1 MNILSVSDISK
12 SYDKKKLAVQNLSF
26 ELDEGDF
33 FGFLG
38 PNGAGKSTTI
48 SLLSS
53 LITPDIG
60 KISFQGEN
68 IINIRKKYLSNVGFI
83 FQDPP
88 LDRNATVKSN
98 LIFAGT
104 LYNLSKTAISNNYL
118 KLLKNFKLLH
128 LLDKKVLKLSG
139 GEKRIIDIC
148 RALIHHPKILFMD
161 EPTTGLD
168 PVNRLRIWD
177 FINNLRKKSKVTIFL
192 TTHYMDEASKCSKIC
207 FIKNGRIIKV
217 DTPDKFL
224 EDSFESVVEFGELK
238 DNLFNQIKKLLN
250 NGLKVGNNSIFGLN
264 DESILYKVKEISS
277 EYTVRRTNLNDVFLW
292 LTNN

>member
-1 MNILSVSDISK
+1 MSILSVSDISK
-12 SYDKKKLAVQNLSF
+12 SYDKKKLAVENLSF
-26 ELDEGDF
+26 ELNEGDF

-53 LITPDIG
+53 LITPDKGEIY
-60 KISFQGEN
+60 FQGEN
-68 IINIRKKYLSNVGFI
+68 IINIRKKYLSDVGFI

-98 LIFAGT
+98 LVFAGT
-104 LYNLSKTAISNNYL
+104 LYNLNRKDIENNYL
-118 KLLKNFKLLH
+118 RLLKNFELLH
-128 LLDKKVLKLSG
+128 LLEKKVLKLSG

-148 RALIHHPKILFMD
+148 RALIHQPKILFMD

-168 PVNRLRIWD
+168 PVNRARIWD
-177 FINNLRKKSKVTIFL
+177 FIDNLRKKNKVTIFL

-207 FIKNGRIIKV
+207 FIKNGNIIKV
-217 DTPDKFL
+217 DSPNKFL
-224 EDSFESVVEFGELK
+224 EDSFELVVEFSEFD
-238 DNLFNQIKKLLN
+238 DNLYNQIKKLLN

-264 DESILYKVKEISS
+264 DESLLSQIRKISS
-277 EYTVRRTNLNDVFLW
+277 EYAVRKTNLNDVFLW
-292 LTNN
+292 LTNH

>member
-104 LYNLSKTAISNNYL
+104 LYNLSKTEISNNYL

-217 DTPDKFL
+217 DTPDKFI
-224 EDSFESVVEFGELK
+224 EDSFKLVVEFGGLE

-250 NGLKVGNNSIFGLN
+250 NGLKVGNNSYL
-264 DESILYKVKEISS
+264 
-277 EYTVRRTNLNDVFLW
+277 FLW
-292 LTNN
+292 HKI

>member
-1 MNILSVSDISK
+1 MSILSVSDISK
-12 SYDKKKLAVQNLSF
+12 SYDKKKLAVENLSF
-26 ELDEGDF
+26 ELNEGDF

-53 LITPDIG
+53 LITPDKGEIY
-60 KISFQGEN
+60 FQGEN
-68 IINIRKKYLSNVGFI
+68 IINIRKKYLSDVGFI

-104 LYNLSKTAISNNYL
+104 LYNLNRKDIENNYL
-118 KLLKNFKLLH
+118 RLLKNFELLH
-128 LLDKKVLKLSG
+128 LLEKKVLKLSG

-148 RALIHHPKILFMD
+148 RALIHQPKILFMD

-168 PVNRLRIWD
+168 PVNRARIWD
-177 FINNLRKKSKVTIFL
+177 FINNLRKKNKVTIFL

-207 FIKNGRIIKV
+207 FIKNGNIIKV
-217 DTPDKFL
+217 DSPNKFL
-224 EDSFESVVEFGELK
+224 EDSFELVVEFSELDDK
-238 DNLFNQIKKLLN
+238 LFNQITKLLN

-264 DESILYKVKEISS
+264 DESLLSQIRKISS
-277 EYTVRRTNLNDVFLW
+277 EYAVRNTNLNDVFLW

>member
-26 ELDEGDF
+26 ELDVGDF

-104 LYNLSKTAISNNYL
+104 LYNLSKTEIENNYL

-128 LLDKKVLKLSG
+128 LLDKKILKLSG

-148 RALIHHPKILFMD
+148 RALIHDPKILFMD

-224 EDSFESVVEFGELK
+224 EDSFELVVQFGGLE
-238 DNLFNQIKKLLN
+238 DNLFNQIKRLLN

-264 DESILYKVKEISS
+264 DESLLSQVKKISS
-277 EYTVRRTNLNDVFLW
+277 EYTVRKTNLNDVFLW

>member
-1 MNILSVSDISK
+1 MSILSVSDISK
-12 SYDKKKLAVQNLSF
+12 SYDKKKLAVENLSF
-26 ELDEGDF
+26 ELNEGDF

-53 LITPDIG
+53 LITPDKG
-60 KISFQGEN
+60 KIYFQGEN
-68 IINIRKKYLSNVGFI
+68 IINIRKKYLSDVGFI

-104 LYNLSKTAISNNYL
+104 LYNLNKTQIENNYL
-118 KLLKNFKLLH
+118 KLLKNFELSTFVG
-128 LLDKKVLKLSG
+128 KKVLKLSG

-148 RALIHHPKILFMD
+148 RALIHQPKILFMD

-168 PVNRLRIWD
+168 PVNRARIWD

-207 FIKNGRIIKV
+207 FIKNGNIIKV
-217 DTPDKFL
+217 DSPNKFL
-224 EDSFESVVEFGELK
+224 EDSFELVVEFSELDDK
-238 DNLFNQIKKLLN
+238 LYNQIKKLLN

-264 DESILYKVKEISS
+264 DESLLSQIRKIST
-277 EYTVRRTNLNDVFLW
+277 EYAVRKTNLK
-292 LTNN
+292 

>member
-1 MNILSVSDISK
+1 MSILSVSDISK
-12 SYDKKKLAVQNLSF
+12 SYDKRKLAVENLSF

-53 LITPDIG
+53 LIRPDKG
-60 KISFQGEN
+60 KIYFQGEN
-68 IINIRKKYLSNVGFI
+68 IIDIRKKYLSNVGFI

-98 LIFAGT
+98 LNFAGT
-104 LYNLSKTAISNNYL
+104 LYNLNKTQIENNYL
-118 KLLKNFKLLH
+118 KLLKNFELLY
-128 LLDKKVLKLSG
+128 LLEKKVLKLSG

-148 RALIHHPKILFMD
+148 RALIHEPKILFMD

-168 PVNRLRIWD
+168 PVNRARIWD

-207 FIKNGRIIKV
+207 FIKNGIIIKV
-217 DTPDKFL
+217 DTPIKFL
-224 EDSFESVVEFGELK
+224 EDSFKLVVEFSELEDK
-238 DNLFNQIKKLLN
+238 LYNQMKKLLN
-250 NGLKVGNNSIFGLN
+250 NGFKVGNNSIFGIN
-264 DESILYKVKEISS
+264 DESLLSEIRKISTD
-277 EYTVRRTNLNDVFLW
+277 YAVRKTNLNDVFLW

>member
-1 MNILSVSDISK
+1 MSILSVSDISK
-12 SYDKKKLAVQNLSF
+12 SYDKKKLAVENLSF
-26 ELDEGDF
+26 ELNEGDF

-53 LITPDIG
+53 LITPDKGEIY
-60 KISFQGEN
+60 FQGEN
-68 IINIRKKYLSNVGFI
+68 IINIRKKYLSDVGFI

-104 LYNLSKTAISNNYL
+104 LYNLNRKDIENNYL
-118 KLLKNFKLLH
+118 RLLKNFELLH
-128 LLDKKVLKLSG
+128 LLEKKVLKLSG

-148 RALIHHPKILFMD
+148 RALIHQPKILFMD

-168 PVNRLRIWD
+168 PVNRARIWD
-177 FINNLRKKSKVTIFL
+177 FINNLRKKNKVTIFL

-207 FIKNGRIIKV
+207 FIKNGNIIKV
-217 DTPDKFL
+217 DSPNKFL
-224 EDSFESVVEFGELK
+224 EDSFELVVEFNELDDK
-238 DNLFNQIKKLLN
+238 LYNQITKLLN

-264 DESILYKVKEISS
+264 DESLLSQIRKISS
-277 EYTVRRTNLNDVFLW
+277 EYAVRKTNLNDVFLW
-292 LTNN
+292 LTNH

>member
-1 MNILSVSDISK
+1 MSILSVSDISK
-12 SYDKKKLAVQNLSF
+12 SYDKKKLAVENLSF
-26 ELDEGDF
+26 ELNEGDF

-53 LITPDIG
+53 LITPDKGEIY
-60 KISFQGEN
+60 FQGEN
-68 IINIRKKYLSNVGFI
+68 IINIRKKYLSDVGFI

-104 LYNLSKTAISNNYL
+104 LYNLNRKDIENSYL
-118 KLLKNFKLLH
+118 RLLKNFELLH
-128 LLDKKVLKLSG
+128 LLEKKVLKLSG

-148 RALIHHPKILFMD
+148 RALIHQPKILFMD

-168 PVNRLRIWD
+168 PVNRARIWD
-177 FINNLRKKSKVTIFL
+177 FIDNLRKKNKVTIFL

-207 FIKNGRIIKV
+207 FIKNGNIIKV
-217 DTPDKFL
+217 DSPNKFL
-224 EDSFESVVEFGELK
+224 EDSFELVVEFNELDDK
-238 DNLFNQIKKLLN
+238 LYNQITKLLN

-264 DESILYKVKEISS
+264 DESLLSQIRKISS
-277 EYTVRRTNLNDVFLW
+277 EYAVRKTNLNDVFLW
-292 LTNN
+292 LTNH

>member
-1 MNILSVSDISK
+1 MSILSVSDISK
-12 SYDKKKLAVQNLSF
+12 SYDKKKLAVENLSF
-26 ELDEGDF
+26 ELNEGDF

-53 LITPDIG
+53 LITPDKGEIY
-60 KISFQGEN
+60 FQGEN
-68 IINIRKKYLSNVGFI
+68 IINIRKKYLSDVGFI

-104 LYNLSKTAISNNYL
+104 LYNLNRKDIENSYL
-118 KLLKNFKLLH
+118 RLLKNFELLH
-128 LLDKKVLKLSG
+128 LLEKKVLKLSG

-148 RALIHHPKILFMD
+148 RALIHQPKILFMD

-168 PVNRLRIWD
+168 PVNRARIWD
-177 FINNLRKKSKVTIFL
+177 FINNLRKKNKVTIFL

-207 FIKNGRIIKV
+207 FIKNGNIIKV
-217 DTPDKFL
+217 DSPNKFL
-224 EDSFESVVEFGELK
+224 EDSFELVVEFNELDDK
-238 DNLFNQIKKLLN
+238 LYNQITKLLN

-264 DESILYKVKEISS
+264 DESLLSQIRKISS
-277 EYTVRRTNLNDVFLW
+277 EYAVRKTNLNDVFLW
-292 LTNN
+292 LTNH

>member
-104 LYNLSKTAISNNYL
+104 LYNLSKTEISNNYL
-118 KLLKNFKLLH
+118 KLLKNFNLLH

-224 EDSFESVVEFGELK
+224 EDSFELVIEFGGLE

>member
-1 MNILSVSDISK
+1 MSILSVSDISK
-12 SYDKKKLAVQNLSF
+12 SYDKKKLAVENLSF
-26 ELDEGDF
+26 ELNEGDF

-53 LITPDIG
+53 LITPDKGEIY
-60 KISFQGEN
+60 FQGEN
-68 IINIRKKYLSNVGFI
+68 IINIRKKYLSDVGFI

-104 LYNLSKTAISNNYL
+104 LYNLNRKDIENNYL
-118 KLLKNFKLLH
+118 RLLKNFELLH
-128 LLDKKVLKLSG
+128 LLEKKVLKLSG

-148 RALIHHPKILFMD
+148 RALIHQPKILFMD

-168 PVNRLRIWD
+168 PVNRARIWD
-177 FINNLRKKSKVTIFL
+177 FINNLRKKNKVTIFL

-207 FIKNGRIIKV
+207 FIKNGNIIKV
-217 DTPDKFL
+217 DSPNKFL
-224 EDSFESVVEFGELK
+224 EDSFELVVEFSELDDK
-238 DNLFNQIKKLLN
+238 LYNQIKKLLN

-264 DESILYKVKEISS
+264 DESLLSQIRKISS
-277 EYTVRRTNLNDVFLW
+277 EYAVRKTNLNDVFLW
-292 LTNN
+292 LTNH

>member
-1 MNILSVSDISK
+1 MSILSVSDISK
-12 SYDKKKLAVQNLSF
+12 SYDKKKLAVENLSF
-26 ELDEGDF
+26 ELNEGDF

-53 LITPDIG
+53 LIRPDKG
-60 KISFQGEN
+60 KIYFQGKN
-68 IINIRKKYLSNVGFI
+68 IINIRKKYLSDVGFI

-104 LYNLSKTAISNNYL
+104 LYNLNRKDIENNYL
-118 KLLKNFKLLH
+118 RLLKNFELLY
-128 LLDKKVLKLSG
+128 LLEKKVLKLSG

-148 RALIHHPKILFMD
+148 RALIHQPKILFMD

-168 PVNRLRIWD
+168 PVNRARIWD

-207 FIKNGRIIKV
+207 FIKNGSIIKV
-217 DTPDKFL
+217 DSPNKFL
-224 EDSFESVVEFGELK
+224 EDSFELVVEFSELD
-238 DNLFNQIKKLLN
+238 DNLYNQIKKLLN

-264 DESILYKVKEISS
+264 DESLLSQIRKISS
-277 EYTVRRTNLNDVFLW
+277 EYAS
-292 LTNN
+292 

>member
-1 MNILSVSDISK
+1 MSILSVSDISK
-12 SYDKKKLAVQNLSF
+12 SYDKKKLAVENLSF
-26 ELDEGDF
+26 ELNEGDF

-53 LITPDIG
+53 LITPDKGEIY
-60 KISFQGEN
+60 FQGEN
-68 IINIRKKYLSNVGFI
+68 IINIRKKYLSDVGFI

-104 LYNLSKTAISNNYL
+104 LYNLNKEDIENNYL
-118 KLLKNFKLLH
+118 KLLKNFELLH
-128 LLDKKVLKLSG
+128 LLEKKVLKLSG

-148 RALIHHPKILFMD
+148 RALIHQPKILFMD

-168 PVNRLRIWD
+168 PVNRARIWD

-207 FIKNGRIIKV
+207 FIKNGNIIKV
-217 DTPDKFL
+217 DSPNKFL
-224 EDSFESVVEFGELK
+224 EDSFELVVEFTELDDK
-238 DNLFNQIKKLLN
+238 LYNQIKKLLN

-264 DESILYKVKEISS
+264 DESLLSQIRKISS
-277 EYTVRRTNLNDVFLW
+277 EYAVRKTNLNDVFLW

>member
-1 MNILSVSDISK
+1 MSILSVSDISK
-12 SYDKKKLAVQNLSF
+12 SYDKKKLAVENLSF
-26 ELDEGDF
+26 ELNEGDF

-53 LITPDIG
+53 LITPDKGEIY
-60 KISFQGEN
+60 FQGEN
-68 IINIRKKYLSNVGFI
+68 IINIRKKYLSDVGFI

-104 LYNLSKTAISNNYL
+104 LYNLNRKDIENNYL
-118 KLLKNFKLLH
+118 RLLKNFELLH
-128 LLDKKVLKLSG
+128 LLEKKVLKLSG

-148 RALIHHPKILFMD
+148 RALIHQPKILFMD

-168 PVNRLRIWD
+168 PVNRARIWD
-177 FINNLRKKSKVTIFL
+177 FINNLRKKNKVTIFL

-207 FIKNGRIIKV
+207 FIKNGNIIKV
-217 DTPDKFL
+217 DSPNKFL
-224 EDSFESVVEFGELK
+224 EDSFELVVEFNELDDK
-238 DNLFNQIKKLLN
+238 LYNRITKLLN
-250 NGLKVGNNSIFGLN
+250 NGIKVGNNSIFGLN
-264 DESILYKVKEISS
+264 DESLLSQIRKISS
-277 EYTVRRTNLNDVFLW
+277 EYAIRKTNLNDVFLW
-292 LTNN
+292 LTNH

>member
-12 SYDKKKLAVQNLSF
+12 SYDKKKLAVENLSF
-26 ELDEGDF
+26 ELNEGDF

-53 LITPDIG
+53 LITPDKGEIY
-60 KISFQGEN
+60 FQGEN
-68 IINIRKKYLSNVGFI
+68 IINIRKKYLSDVGFI

-104 LYNLSKTAISNNYL
+104 LYNLNRKDIENNYL
-118 KLLKNFKLLH
+118 RLLKNFELLH
-128 LLDKKVLKLSG
+128 LLEKKVLKLSG

-148 RALIHHPKILFMD
+148 RALIHQPKILFMD

-168 PVNRLRIWD
+168 PVNRARIWD
-177 FINNLRKKSKVTIFL
+177 FINNLRKKNKVTIFL

-207 FIKNGRIIKV
+207 FIKNGNIIKV
-217 DTPDKFL
+217 DSPNKFL
-224 EDSFESVVEFGELK
+224 EDSFELVVEFNELDDK
-238 DNLFNQIKKLLN
+238 LYNQITKLLN

-264 DESILYKVKEISS
+264 DESLLSQIRKISS
-277 EYTVRRTNLNDVFLW
+277 EYAVRKTNLNDVFLW
-292 LTNN
+292 LTNH

>member
-1 MNILSVSDISK
+1 MSILSVSDISK
-12 SYDKKKLAVQNLSF
+12 SYDKKKLAVENLSF
-26 ELDEGDF
+26 ELNEGDF

-53 LITPDIG
+53 LITPDKGEIY
-60 KISFQGEN
+60 FQGEN
-68 IINIRKKYLSNVGFI
+68 IINIRKKYLSDVGFI

-104 LYNLSKTAISNNYL
+104 LYNLNRKDIENNYL
-118 KLLKNFKLLH
+118 RLLKNFELLH
-128 LLDKKVLKLSG
+128 LLEKKVLKLSG

-148 RALIHHPKILFMD
+148 RALIHQPKILFMD

-168 PVNRLRIWD
+168 PVNRARIWD
-177 FINNLRKKSKVTIFL
+177 FIDNLRKKNKVTIFL

-207 FIKNGRIIKV
+207 FIKNGNIIKV
-217 DTPDKFL
+217 DSPNKFL
-224 EDSFESVVEFGELK
+224 EDSFELVVQFSELDDK
-238 DNLFNQIKKLLN
+238 LYNQITKLLN

-264 DESILYKVKEISS
+264 DESLLSQIRKISS
-277 EYTVRRTNLNDVFLW
+277 EYAVRKTNLNDVFLW

>member
-1 MNILSVSDISK
+1 MSILSVSDISK
-12 SYDKKKLAVQNLSF
+12 SYDKKKLAVENLSF
-26 ELDEGDF
+26 ELNEGDF

-53 LITPDIG
+53 LITPDKGEIY
-60 KISFQGEN
+60 FQGEN
-68 IINIRKKYLSNVGFI
+68 IINIRKKYLSDVGFI

-104 LYNLSKTAISNNYL
+104 LYNLSRKDIENNYL
-118 KLLKNFKLLH
+118 RLLKNFELLH
-128 LLDKKVLKLSG
+128 LLEKKVLKLSG

-148 RALIHHPKILFMD
+148 RALIHQPKILFMD

-168 PVNRLRIWD
+168 PVNRARIWD
-177 FINNLRKKSKVTIFL
+177 FINNLRNKSKVTIFL

-207 FIKNGRIIKV
+207 FIKNGNIIKV
-217 DTPDKFL
+217 DSPNKFL
-224 EDSFESVVEFGELK
+224 EDSFELVVEFNELDDK
-238 DNLFNQIKKLLN
+238 LYNQITKLLN

-264 DESILYKVKEISS
+264 DESLLSQIRKISS
-277 EYTVRRTNLNDVFLW
+277 EYAVRKTNLNDVFLW

>member
-1 MNILSVSDISK
+1 MSILSVSDISK
-12 SYDKKKLAVQNLSF
+12 SYDKKKLAVENLSF

-53 LITPDIG
+53 LIRPDKG
-60 KISFQGEN
+60 KIYFQGEN
-68 IINIRKKYLSNVGFI
+68 IIDIRKKYLSNVGFI

-98 LIFAGT
+98 LNFAGT
-104 LYNLSKTAISNNYL
+104 LYNLNKTQIENNYL
-118 KLLKNFKLLH
+118 KLLKNFELLY
-128 LLDKKVLKLSG
+128 LLEKKVLKLSG

-148 RALIHHPKILFMD
+148 RALIHEPKILFMD

-168 PVNRLRIWD
+168 PVNRRRIWD

-207 FIKNGRIIKV
+207 FIKNGLIIKV
-217 DTPDKFL
+217 DTPNKFL
-224 EDSFESVVEFGELK
+224 EDSFKLVVEFSELEDK
-238 DNLFNQIKKLLN
+238 LYNQMKKLLN

-264 DESILYKVKEISS
+264 DESLLSEIRKISTD
-277 EYTVRRTNLNDVFLW
+277 YAIRKTNLNDVFLW

>member
-1 MNILSVSDISK
+1 MNILSVADISK
-12 SYDKKKLAVQNLSF
+12 SYDKKKLAVQKLSF

-60 KISFQGEN
+60 KIYFQGEN

-104 LYNLSKTAISNNYL
+104 LYNLSKTDIENNYL

-128 LLDKKVLKLSG
+128 LLDKKILKLSG

-148 RALIHHPKILFMD
+148 RALIHQPKILFMD

-177 FINNLRKKSKVTIFL
+177 LINNLRKKSKVTIFL

-217 DTPDKFL
+217 NTPHKFL
-224 EDSFESVVEFGELK
+224 EDSFELVVEFGGLEDK
-238 DNLFNQIKKLLN
+238 LFNQIKKLLH

-264 DESILYKVKEISS
+264 DESLLSQVKKISS
-277 EYTVRRTNLNDVFLW
+277 EYTVRKTNLNDIFLW